1 MTQTRIAK
9 VTSFVDTIQAQIV
22 LQALQV
28 ALIAVKLLQMVMT
41 NAVPATSAA
50 QEKAIAN
57 PMLSVTADLYVEPK
71 TVPQTTQAT
80 TTVA

>member
-1 MTQTRIAK
+1 M
-9 VTSFVDTIQAQIV
+9 
-22 LQALQV
+22 
-28 ALIAVKLLQMVMT
+28 ALIAAKLLRMVMT
-41 NAVPATSAA
+41 NVAPATNVA